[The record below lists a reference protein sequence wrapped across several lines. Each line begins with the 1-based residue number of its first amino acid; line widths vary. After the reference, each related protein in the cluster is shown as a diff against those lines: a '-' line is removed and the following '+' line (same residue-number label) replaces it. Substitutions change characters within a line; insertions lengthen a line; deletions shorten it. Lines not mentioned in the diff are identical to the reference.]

1 MEYTNN
7 PNRVDP
13 KVKEIQSMLN
23 RALDNAVLLLK
34 ADSSLPSLLGDPH
47 YFQTLHHRNYI
58 PNGWGKISEDGR
70 FSNDTEKAVK
80 SFQEFLYITINGI
93 VGDTTYSYLTQ
104 LSSINKANIKLIGDG
119 VQPKQNNI
127 SVLDGYEKES
137 IGDVFIKVIKPIIE
151 NSGDIFTV
159 LIKKNGGT
167 GKVSQNISVIWN
179 NFIREFYAR
188 MLNYVSHMNDSYS
201 KACTLMHKH
210 FDSLAKKNNGKHTHK
225 VKKYKKNIDKILES
239 TFKYYTKSKV
249 NEAAISKLI
258 KISQNGLKFIGKAVK
273 YYDVVACLWKLC
285 DDLNNMSDTSEW
297 QTKWNKDFSE
307 ALEVLIS
314 LVVGALVAVVAT
326 IVGCVGA
333 PAIIIGIVVAIL
345 ISVIHMI
352 LRKFAWY
359 NDFEAKIGMQASIIA
374 KSVINDGFKSFDVY
388 DGYYLTVVYP
398 KKY

>member
-7 PNRVDP
+7 PNGVDP

-70 FSNDTEKAVK
+70 FGNDTEKAVK

-119 VQPKQNNI
+119 VQLKQNNI

-151 NSGDIFTV
+151 KSGDIFTV

-167 GKVSQNISVIWN
+167 GKVSQNSSVIWN

-188 MLNYVSHMNDSYS
+188 MLNYVSHINDSYS
-201 KACTLMHKH
+201 KACTLMHKY

-297 QTKWNKDFSE
+297 QTKWNKDFSD

-326 IVGCVGA
+326 IEA